1 MMMMMKNRSLRTNS
15 RSFCI
20 YFLTIIPI
28 WVLAFF
34 FLMVFQIN
42 ETSQLS
48 VYKMQNLINLLL
60 SGIIAGIIWGGI
72 FKIAKS
78 LRNYIPTYFLS
89 IIVSLLVNVTSAY
102 LLIYCMYHMGD
113 IISFDDF
120 PATFPQL
127 LSLYHS
133 QLFYAI
139 LAYFFIVGTLIE
151 IFHEIDRKLGKGV
164 LLKFLLGRYYKPK
177 EETRIFLFMDL
188 KSSTYY
194 AEKLGHFKYSR
205 LIQDC
210 FKDISKAVQVNKAEI
225 YQYVGDEVVLTW
237 KINDGIV
244 NLRCLQVFY
253 DFLDILEKKKEY
265 YQKTYGMIPIF
276 KAGVHSGKVMVAE
289 VGELKSEIAYHGD
302 AINTASRIQG
312 LCNSYK
318 SRLLISGD
326 LLAELNKKNEKFD
339 GYISLGAVLLT
350 GKKMPTELY
359 SCLVN

>member
-1 MMMMMKNRSLRTNS
+1 MNKI
-15 RSFCI
+15 SFKITCKSVGI

-34 FLMVFQIN
+34 FLMIFQVD
-42 ETSQLS
+42 ETSHLS
-48 VYKMQNLINLLL
+48 VYKMQNLINLLW
-60 SGIIAGIIWGGI
+60 SGIMAGIIWGVI
-72 FKIAKS
+72 FKLAKS
-78 LRNYIPTYFLS
+78 LRTQIPTYFLS
-89 IIVSLLVNVTSAY
+89 IIVSLLVNVSSAY

-113 IISFDDF
+113 FLPYNDF

-133 QLFYAI
+133 KLFYAI
-139 LAYFFIVGTLIE
+139 LAYFFIVGGLIE
-151 IFHEIDRKLGKGV
+151 IFHEIDRKLGKGILV
-164 LLKFLLGRYYKPK
+164 KFLLGRYYKPK
-177 EETRIFLFMDL
+177 EEKRIFLFMDL

-194 AEKLGHFKYSR
+194 AEKLGHFRYSR

-210 FKDISKAVQVNKAEI
+210 FKDISDAVRVNQAQQI
-225 YQYVGDEVVLTW
+225 YQNVGDEVVLTW
-237 KINDGIV
+237 KINDGIE
-244 NLRCLQVFY
+244 NLRCLRVFY

-276 KAGVHSGKVMVAE
+276 KAGVHSGIVMVAE

-312 LCNSYK
+312 LCNFYE

-326 LLAELNKKNEKFD
+326 LLIELNKKNENVD
-339 GYISLGAVLLT
+339 GYTSLGSVVLT
-350 GKKMPTELY
+350 GKK
-359 SCLVN
+359 CLLNYTLVW

>member
-1 MMMMMKNRSLRTNS
+1 MNKILFRINS
-15 RSFCI
+15 KSVGI

-34 FLMVFQIN
+34 FLMIFQVD
-42 ETSQLS
+42 ETSHLS
-48 VYKMQNLINLLL
+48 VYKVQNLINLLWF
-60 SGIIAGIIWGGI
+60 GIMAGIIWGTI
-72 FKIAKS
+72 FKLAKS
-78 LRNYIPTYFLS
+78 LRNQIPTYLFT
-89 IIVSLLVNVTSAY
+89 IIVSLLVNVSSAY
-102 LLIYCMYHMGD
+102 LLVYCMYHMGD
-113 IISFDDF
+113 FFPIDNF

-127 LSLYHS
+127 LSLYQS
-133 QLFYAI
+133 KLFYAI
-139 LAYFFIVGTLIE
+139 LAYFFIVGGLIE
-151 IFHEIDRKLGKGV
+151 IFHEIDRKLGKGILV
-164 LLKFLLGRYYKPK
+164 KFLLGRYYKPK
-177 EETRIFLFMDL
+177 EEQRIFLFMDL

-210 FKDISKAVQVNKAEI
+210 FKDISDAVRINYAQI

-237 KINDGIV
+237 KINDGIE

-312 LCNSYK
+312 LCNSYE

-326 LLAELNKKNEKFD
+326 LLAELKKKKKKVD
-339 GYISLGAVLLT
+339 MYTSLGEVLLT
-350 GKKMPTELY
+350 GKKIPTELY
-359 SCLVN
+359 SCLVK

>member
-1 MMMMMKNRSLRTNS
+1 
-15 RSFCI
+15 
-20 YFLTIIPI
+20 
-28 WVLAFF
+28 
-34 FLMVFQIN
+34 
-42 ETSQLS
+42 
-48 VYKMQNLINLLL
+48 
-60 SGIIAGIIWGGI
+60 
-72 FKIAKS
+72 
-78 LRNYIPTYFLS
+78 
-89 IIVSLLVNVTSAY
+89 
-102 LLIYCMYHMGD
+102 MGD
-113 IISFDDF
+113 FFSIDDF

-127 LSLYHS
+127 LSLYRS
-133 QLFYAI
+133 QMFYAI
-139 LAYFFIVGTLIE
+139 LVYFFIVGSLIE
-151 IFHEIDRKLGKGV
+151 IFHEIDRKLGKGILV
-164 LLKFLLGRYYKPK
+164 KFLLGRYYKPK
-177 EETRIFLFMDL
+177 EEKRIFLFMDL

-210 FKDISKAVQVNKAEI
+210 FKDISDAVRVNHAQI

-237 KINDGIV
+237 KINDGIE

-253 DFLDILEKKKEY
+253 DFLDILEKKKGY

-312 LCNSYK
+312 LCNSYE

-326 LLAELNKKNEKFD
+326 LLAELKKKNKKVDMYTF
-339 GYISLGAVLLT
+339 LGAVLLT
-350 GKKMPTELY
+350 GKKIPTELY

>member
-1 MMMMMKNRSLRTNS
+1 M
-15 RSFCI
+15 
-20 YFLTIIPI
+20 
-28 WVLAFF
+28 LALF
-34 FLMVFQIN
+34 FLMIFQVD
-42 ETSQLS
+42 ESSYLS
-48 VYKMQNLINLLL
+48 VYKIQNIKNVLW
-60 SGIIAGIIWGGI
+60 SGIVAGIIWGVI
-72 FKIAKS
+72 FKLAKS
-78 LRNYIPTYFLS
+78 LRNQIPTYFLS
-89 IIVSLLVNVTSAY
+89 IAVSLFVNVSSAY

-113 IISFDDF
+113 LFPIDEF

-139 LAYFFIVGTLIE
+139 LVYFFIVGSLIE
-151 IFHEIDRKLGKGV
+151 IFYKIDRKLGKGILV
-164 LLKFLLGRYYKPK
+164 KFLLGQYYKPK
-177 EETRIFLFMDL
+177 EEKRIFLFMDL

-210 FKDISKAVQVNKAEI
+210 FKDISNAVWVNQAQI

-237 KINDGIV
+237 KINKGIE

-253 DFLDILEKKKEY
+253 DFLDILERKKEY
-265 YQKTYGMIPIF
+265 YQRTYGMMPIF

-312 LCNSYK
+312 LCNSYE

-326 LLAELNKKNEKFD
+326 LMIELNKKNAKVD
-339 GYISLGAVLLT
+339 GYISLGSVLLT
-350 GKKMPTELY
+350 GKRKPIELY

>member
-1 MMMMMKNRSLRTNS
+1 L
-15 RSFCI
+15 F
-20 YFLTIIPI
+20 PI
-28 WVLAFF
+28 
-34 FLMVFQIN
+34 
-42 ETSQLS
+42 
-48 VYKMQNLINLLL
+48 
-60 SGIIAGIIWGGI
+60 
-72 FKIAKS
+72 
-78 LRNYIPTYFLS
+78 
-89 IIVSLLVNVTSAY
+89 
-102 LLIYCMYHMGD
+102 
-113 IISFDDF
+113 DDF

-151 IFHEIDRKLGKGV
+151 IFHEIDRKLGKGILV
-164 LLKFLLGRYYKPK
+164 KFLLGRYYKPK
-177 EETRIFLFMDL
+177 EEKRIFLFMDL
-188 KSSTYY
+188 KSSTFY

-210 FKDISKAVQVNKAEI
+210 FKDISDAVRVNQAEI

-237 KINDGIV
+237 KIEEGV
-244 NLRCLQVFY
+244 KNLRCLQVFY

-312 LCNSYK
+312 LCNSYE

-326 LLAELNKKNEKFD
+326 LLIELNKKNEKLD
-339 GYISLGAVLLT
+339 VYTSLGSVVLT

>member
-1 MMMMMKNRSLRTNS
+1 MNKISLKYYSRSLGL
-15 RSFCI
+15 

-28 WVLAFF
+28 WVFAFF
-34 FLMVFQIN
+34 FLMVLQVD
-42 ETSQLS
+42 ETSHLS
-48 VYKMQNLINLLL
+48 VYNMQNLIIVLC
-60 SGIIAGIIWGGI
+60 SGVFSGIIWGGI
-72 FKIAKS
+72 FKIAES
-78 LRNYIPTYFLS
+78 IRAIIPTYFLS
-89 IIVSLLVNVTSAY
+89 ILVSLLVNVTSAY

-113 IISFDDF
+113 IVTYDDF

-139 LAYFFIVGTLIE
+139 LVYFFIVGSLIE
-151 IFHEIDRKLGKGV
+151 IFYEIDRKLGKGILV
-164 LLKFLLGRYYKPK
+164 KFLLGRYYKPK
-177 EETRIFLFMDL
+177 EEKRIFLFMDL

-210 FKDISKAVQVNKAEI
+210 FKDISNAIRVNKAQI

-237 KINDGIV
+237 KIDEGIQ
-244 NLRCLQVFY
+244 NLRCIHVFY
-253 DFLDILEKKKEY
+253 DFLDTLENRKEY
-265 YQKTYGMIPIF
+265 YQKTYGMVPIF

-312 LCNSYK
+312 LCNSYQ

-326 LLAELNKKNEKFD
+326 LLVKLKEKNENIE
-339 GYISLGAVLLT
+339 GYISLGAVLLR
-350 GKKMPTELY
+350 GKKTPTKLY
-359 SCLVN
+359 SWLEN

>member
-1 MMMMMKNRSLRTNS
+1 MNKVPFKTN
-15 RSFCI
+15 I
-20 YFLTIIPI
+20 IIIGGYFLTIIPV
-28 WVLAFF
+28 WVLALF
-34 FLMVFQIN
+34 FLMIFQVD
-42 ETSQLS
+42 ERSQWS
-48 VYKMQNLINLLL
+48 IYKLQSIKNILVA
-60 SGIIAGIIWGGI
+60 GIIAGIIWGII
-72 FKIAKS
+72 FKLAKS
-78 LRNYIPTYFLS
+78 IRNQISTYFLS
-89 IIVSLLVNVTSAY
+89 ITVSLLVNVSSAY

-113 IISFDDF
+113 LFPIDNL

-133 QLFYAI
+133 QLFYSI

-151 IFHEIDRKLGKGV
+151 IFHEIDRKLGKGILV
-164 LLKFLLGRYYKPK
+164 KFLLGRYYKPK
-177 EETRIFLFMDL
+177 EEKRIFLFMDL
-188 KSSTYY
+188 KSSTFY

-210 FKDISKAVQVNKAEI
+210 FKDISDAVRVNQADI

-237 KINDGIV
+237 KIEEGV
-244 NLRCLQVFY
+244 KKMRCLQVFY

-312 LCNSYK
+312 LCNSYE

-326 LLAELNKKNEKFD
+326 LLIELNKKNEKLD
-339 GYISLGAVLLT
+339 VYTSLGSVVLT

>member
-1 MMMMMKNRSLRTNS
+1 MDKISLKNDGRSLG
-15 RSFCI
+15 I

-28 WVLAFF
+28 WVLALF
-34 FLMVFQIN
+34 FLMIFQVD
-42 ETSQLS
+42 ESSYLS
-48 VYKMQNLINLLL
+48 IYKIQNIKNVLW
-60 SGIIAGIIWGGI
+60 SGIIAGIIWGMI
-72 FKIAKS
+72 FKLAKS
-78 LRNYIPTYFLS
+78 LRNQISTYFLS
-89 IIVSLLVNVTSAY
+89 ITVSLLVNVSSAY

-113 IISFDDF
+113 LFLIDEF

-139 LAYFFIVGTLIE
+139 LVYFFIVGSLIE

-164 LLKFLLGRYYKPK
+164 LVKFLLGRYYKPK
-177 EETRIFLFMDL
+177 EEKRIFLFMDL

-210 FKDISKAVQVNKAEI
+210 FKDISNAVQVNHAQI

-237 KINDGIV
+237 KIDDGIE

-253 DFLDILEKKKEY
+253 DFLDILENKKEY

-276 KAGVHSGKVMVAE
+276 KAGVHAGKVMVAE

-326 LLAELNKKNEKFD
+326 LLAELSKKNEKTND
-339 GYISLGAVLLT
+339 YASLGAVLLT
-350 GKKMPTELY
+350 GKKLPTELY
-359 SCLVN
+359 SCLTN